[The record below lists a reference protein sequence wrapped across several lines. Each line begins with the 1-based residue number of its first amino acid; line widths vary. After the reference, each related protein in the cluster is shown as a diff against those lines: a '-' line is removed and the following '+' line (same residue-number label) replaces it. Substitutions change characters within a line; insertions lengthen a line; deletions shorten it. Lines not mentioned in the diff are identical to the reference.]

1 MQLQYGYRHILKIAL
16 PLSFSL
22 LIPQI
27 SFFAN
32 TAFLGRVG
40 NEELVVNGLSS
51 IFYLLFIWMG
61 MGLSNGILVVMS
73 RRQGQGD
80 VVGFA
85 QTFANGILLTI
96 LVSVILF
103 AFAFFFAPVILHATL
118 SNPVIKAQTAEF
130 LHIRLW
136 GLFFLMPAQ
145 LINVFFIAI
154 NKSKLIIWGA
164 LVSNLVIIFLDYG
177 LIFGNFGLPQFGL
190 MGAAYASL
198 FGELA
203 LLLTAASVF
212 FIKKLNLLYRIK
224 ENLLFSKNLCV
235 KLLKVSSPLLAQY
248 VFSIGGWQVFFVY
261 VEHLGVN
268 EVAVSHIL
276 RSLLGIVSIVTW
288 ALAST
293 CNTIVSNVI
302 GQGKE
307 SEVGT
312 VIKRIISLSFGYTL
326 TVVVLI
332 LLIPREFMSLYT
344 DNVELID
351 LSVKSIYMLCGGVL
365 FMSLST
371 ILFNAVVGTGN
382 TLVNLLIEAS
392 CVILYIIYV
401 LIVAGYLK
409 LPLHWAWASEIVYW
423 FTLLVFSA
431 MYLFSG
437 RWKGKKI

>member
-1 MQLQYGYRHILKIAL
+1 MQLQYGYKHILQIAL

-40 NEELVVNGLSS
+40 NEELVINGLSS

-61 MGLSNGILVVMS
+61 MGLANGILVVLS
-73 RRQGQGD
+73 RRQGEGD
-80 VVGFA
+80 SAGFA
-85 QTFANGILLTI
+85 QAFANGLVLTI
-96 LVSVILF
+96 AVSVVLFLAAYLCAPYILN
-103 AFAFFFAPVILHATL
+103 ATL
-118 SNPVIKAQTAEF
+118 SNAVIKAQTAEF
-130 LHIRLW
+130 VHVRLW

-154 NKSKLIIWGA
+154 NRSKLIIWGA
-164 LVSNLVIIFLDYG
+164 LISNLVIIFLDYG
-177 LIFGNFGLPQFGL
+177 LIFGNFGLPHLGL
-190 MGAAYASL
+190 MGAAYASII
-198 FGELA
+198 GEMA
-203 LLLTAASVF
+203 LLLTALSVF
-212 FIKKLNLLYRIK
+212 FIKKLNLIY
-224 ENLLFSKNLCV
+224 LLKQHFVFNKQLCA
-235 KLLKVSSPLLAQY
+235 KLLKISTPLIAQY

-293 CNTIVSNVI
+293 CNTLVSNVI

-307 SEVGT
+307 NEIGT
-312 VIKRIISLSFGYTL
+312 VIKRIISISFGYTL
-326 TVVVLI
+326 LVVTFI
-332 LLIPREFMSLYT
+332 LFLPREFMSLYT
-344 DNVELID
+344 DSPELID
-351 LSVKSIYMLCGGVL
+351 LSIKSIFMLCGGVV

-382 TLVNLLIEAS
+382 TLINLLIEAS
-392 CVILYIIYV
+392 CVAIYV
-401 LIVAGYLK
+401 IYILVVAGYLK
-409 LPLHWAWASEIVYW
+409 LSLHWAWASEIVYW
-423 FTLLVFSA
+423 FTLLVFSG
-431 MYLFSG
+431 MYLYSG
-437 RWKGKKI
+437 KWKGKRI